1 MSDGKIVPLQLTPAR
16 ATILVRRVA
25 AETANVI
32 LGDHALERMAERTIT
47 DTEVYRILRFGDVL
61 DVPTRTPQKE
71 WKCKVVMRLK
81 GNRTAGVVTIIL
93 HNGKLF
99 AQTIEWEDRR

>member
-1 MSDGKIVPLQLTPAR
+1 MSDGKVVPIQLSPAR
-16 ATILVRRVA
+16 ATILIRCVA

-32 LGDHALERMAERTIT
+32 LGDHALARMEQRSIT
-47 DTEVYRILRFGDVL
+47 DTEVYRILQCGDVL
-61 DVPTRTPQKE
+61 DVPTRTQHKE
-71 WKCKVVMRLK
+71 WKCKMVLKLK